1 MSDNPPE
8 RIVRLF
14 AGQPGTIGRSGQD
27 MAPEPTLPRVLIV
40 DDVPANIKVLLPTL
54 QPDFEVSIATNGQ
67 QALQLA
73 ESQKPDLILLDIV
86 MPEMDG
92 YEVCTRLKANEQ
104 TRDIPVIFITA
115 KDDESDEMTGLEL
128 GAVDYITK
136 PFSAAIVH
144 ARTKTHL
151 GLKKARERIE
161 RQNHELIKAAALREE
176 VSRIMRHD
184 LKTPLNAIIGFT
196 DLLLAQKKEPESDL
210 DQVKMLGIIR
220 ESGYRLLEMIN
231 SSLDLYKME
240 QGTYALNPRPVD
252 IMGVVHKIRQAFQ
265 DRIAS
270 KRLRIQIRTP
280 SSANEETPCMVLG
293 EELLCYSLLAN
304 LIKNAIEAAPRHS
317 IITIRWDKTADK
329 AVLTLHNQ
337 GAVPAELV
345 GCFFDKYTTAG
356 KAGGTGLGTYSAM
369 LIAKIQNGSIAM
381 ETGEETGTTLTVSL
395 PLG

>member
-1 MSDNPPE
+1 M
-8 RIVRLF
+8 
-14 AGQPGTIGRSGQD
+14 T
-27 MAPEPTLPRVLIV
+27 PEPTTPRVLIV

-54 QPDFEVSIATNGQ
+54 QPDFEISIATSGQ

-73 ESQKPDLILLDIV
+73 ELHKPDLILLDIV

-92 YEVCTRLKANEQ
+92 YEVCTRLKAGER
-104 TRDIPVIFITA
+104 TRDIPIIFITA
-115 KDDESDEMTGLEL
+115 RDDESDEMTGLEL

-161 RQNHELIKAAALREE
+161 KQNTELIQATELREE

-184 LKTPLNAIIGFT
+184 LKTPLNAIIGFS
-196 DLLLAQKKEPESDL
+196 DLLLIQKKCPECNPE
-210 DQVKMLGIIR
+210 QTNMLGIIR

-231 SSLDLYKME
+231 NSLDLYKIE
-240 QGTYALNPRPVD
+240 QGTYILNPRPVD
-252 IMGVVHKIRQAFQ
+252 ILGVVQKIQQAFQ
-265 DRIAS
+265 DRIRNKKVQLTVQAS
-270 KRLRIQIRTP
+270 GPLQKQENAEARCL
-280 SSANEETPCMVLG
+280 VLG

-304 LIKNAIEAAPRHS
+304 LIKNAIEAAPRQS
-317 IITIRWDKTADK
+317 TITIRWEKTADQ
-329 AVLTLHNQ
+329 AIIAIHNQ

-345 GCFFDKYTTAG
+345 TRFFEKYTTAG
-356 KAGGTGLGTYSAM
+356 KSGGTGLGTYSAL
-369 LIAKIQNGSIAM
+369 LIATIQNGTIRM
-381 ETGEETGTTLTVSL
+381 ETTEESGTTLRVFL